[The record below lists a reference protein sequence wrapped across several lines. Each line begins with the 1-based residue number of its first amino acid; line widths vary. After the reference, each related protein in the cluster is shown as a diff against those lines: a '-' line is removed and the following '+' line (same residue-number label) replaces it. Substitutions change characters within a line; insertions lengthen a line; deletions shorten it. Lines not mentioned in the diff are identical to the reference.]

1 MGSPPTGAP
10 LAAGLLLLLLLL
22 AVVLA
27 GPGPRLM
34 AAQHRFRSA
43 PGPALLVWQ
52 AVTTAAVLAA
62 VLTGAVG
69 VRLILDGG
77 TTPARVAV
85 AVPAV
90 LVGAGTLALLLLSGH
105 RVGTRLRAARRRHRD
120 LVDVLATPD
129 GRGGP
134 ERPGD
139 LRVLDHP
146 TPTAYCVPGLRRRV
160 VLTRGTL
167 ERLAAEE
174 LDAVL
179 AHERAHLDSRHDL
192 VLEYFTVVHEAVPA
206 RVRSEAALREVRL
219 LVEALADRVAARRAG
234 PLPLARALVALAGSA
249 HPEATLGAGPT
260 TAAGAAAVRL
270 ELLDRSA
277 PRARVAVMLG
287 FAVGVL
293 AVPLVLAALA
303 WSAAGSA
310 G

>member
-1 MGSPPTGAP
+1 MGPLPTGAP
-10 LAAGLLLLLLLL
+10 LAAGLLLALLLVTL
-22 AVVLA
+22 VLA

-34 AAQHRFRSA
+34 AAQTRFRRA

-52 AVTTAAVLAA
+52 SVTTAAVLAA
-62 VLTGAVG
+62 VLTGPVG
-69 VRLILDGG
+69 LRLLLDAGA
-77 TTPARVAV
+77 TPLRVAV
-85 AVPAV
+85 AVPALLLSV
-90 LVGAGTLALLLLSGH
+90 GTLALLLVSGH

-120 LVDVLATPD
+120 LVDVLAAPQD
-129 GRGGP
+129 
-134 ERPGD
+134 ERPRPVAD

-160 VLTRGTL
+160 VLTRGTMD
-167 ERLAAEE
+167 RLAPDE

-206 RVRSEAALREVRL
+206 RVRSEEALREVRL
-219 LVEALADRVAARRAG
+219 LVEALADRVAARRVG
-234 PLPLARALVALAGSA
+234 SLPLARALVALAGSA
-249 HPEATLGAGPT
+249 HPEATLGAGPA
-260 TAAGAAAVRL
+260 TAAQVRL

-277 PRARVAVMLG
+277 PPARVAVMLA

-303 WSAAGSA
+303 WTAAGSA
-310 G
+310 